1 VDQQLSTFLNPAD
14 GAFTVDLSGMSSQVS
29 DLETD
34 VTNFQTNV
42 IAPLQT
48 QLQSEYSKAEIA
60 LQDLPNELKQIDA
73 ELGENNNSSNG

>member
-1 VDQQLSTFLNPAD
+1 
-14 GAFTVDLSGMSSQVS
+14 MSSQIS

-73 ELGENNNSSNG
+73 ELGQNNNSSNG